1 MKKGMIVELTIED
14 MSDMGQGIGRE
25 VAGGTEGTAEKSSTA
40 EKSGMAENSGTDEK
54 GGMVVFVPDT
64 VPGDRVRAEITKVKK
79 RYAFGRLVEMLE
91 PSDCRA
97 EDVCPYAVE
106 GCGGCPLAGI
116 EYSAQAALKEKQV
129 RSKLQ
134 RLAGVEEDFAFSP
147 IAAAEEPYC
156 YRNKAVMPISTG
168 GLITKKGGIQEPV
181 HEPRIG
187 FRPARSNNVI
197 DCEECRIQAPTAMAA
212 AMATRQFMTEDN
224 ITSYDPRWDKGLMH
238 EMTVKTAFGTGEV
251 MVIYDINGKGI
262 PNAAKLIGYLDDA
275 VYEAGGS
282 LESVIL
288 RTRKGS
294 KTKTE
299 TLAGKP
305 TITDI
310 VEIEAGDGVREYT
323 FEISAES
330 FYQVNHMQM
339 QKLYGVVRDYC
350 RRAAGEIA
358 RDDASAAGREAVNAG
373 GGDVAKTDGGDAAQT
388 AGGQPV
394 IWDLYCGIGTIGLS
408 VADLAEQVKGVELVK
423 EAIIDANRNA
433 TINGIVNA
441 VYEQGK
447 AEELIPKWVQS
458 GEHADI
464 AIIDPPRAGCRPELL
479 SAIARAG
486 VPYIVYVSCDPATLA
501 RDIRLLKEGFGGEEN
516 AGAVCEVNAGSDC
529 GLGSAG
535 ESGAA
540 ARYEL
545 VAVTP
550 VDLFPHTSHVETCC
564 LLRRQA

>member
-25 VAGGTEGTAEKSSTA
+25 EAGGTGS
-40 EKSGMAENSGTDEK
+40 MAENS
-54 GGMVVFVPDT
+54 GMVVFVPDT
-64 VPGDRVRAEITKVKK
+64 VPGDRVGAEISKVKK
-79 RYAFGRLVEMLE
+79 SYAFGRLVEVVE
-91 PSDCRA
+91 ASGDRT
-97 EDVCPYAVE
+97 EEVCPYAKE
-106 GCGGCPLAGI
+106 GCGGCPLGGI

-129 RSKLQ
+129 QSKLK
-134 RLAGVEEDFAFSP
+134 RLAGVDEDFAFSP
-147 IAAAEEPYC
+147 IAAAREPYC

-197 DCEECRIQAPTAMAA
+197 DCEECRIQATTAMAA

-224 ITSYDPRWDKGLMH
+224 ITSYDSRWDKGLMH

-275 VYEAGGS
+275 VYDAGGS

-310 VEIEAGDGVREYT
+310 VEIESGDGVREYS
-323 FEISAES
+323 FEISADS

-339 QKLYGVVRDYC
+339 QKLYGIVRDYC
-350 RRAAGEIA
+350 RRAAGELA
-358 RDDASAAGREAVNAG
+358 RDAASDASQAAGG
-373 GGDVAKTDGGDAAQT
+373 K
-388 AGGQPV
+388 PV

-408 VADLAEQVKGVELVK
+408 VADLAERVKGVELVK

-447 AEELIPKWVQS
+447 AEELIPKWVQA
-458 GEHADI
+458 GEYADI
-464 AIIDPPRAGCRPELL
+464 AIVDPPRAGCRPELL
-479 SAIARAG
+479 EAIAAAEI
-486 VPYIVYVSCDPATLA
+486 PYIVYVSCDPATLA
-501 RDIRLLKEGFGGEEN
+501 RDIRLLKEGFACEEN
-516 AGAVCEVNAGSDC
+516 AGHVCEAD
-529 GLGSAG
+529 SA
-535 ESGAA
+535 AM
-540 ARYEL
+540 YEL
-545 VAVTP
+545 VEAAP
-550 VDLFPHTSHVETCC
+550 VDMFPHTSHVETCC

>member
-1 MKKGMIVELTIED
+1 MIVELTIED

-25 VAGGTEGTAEKSSTA
+25 EAGGTGSMAGSS
-40 EKSGMAENSGTDEK
+40 
-54 GGMVVFVPDT
+54 GMVVFVPDT

-79 RYAFGRLVEMLE
+79 SYAFGRLVEVVE
-91 PSDCRA
+91 ASGDRT
-97 EDVCPYAVE
+97 EDVCPYAKE
-106 GCGGCPLAGI
+106 GCGGCPLGGI

-129 RSKLQ
+129 QSKLK
-134 RLAGVEEDFAFSP
+134 RLAGVDEDFAFSP
-147 IAAAEEPYC
+147 IAAAREPYC

-224 ITSYDPRWDKGLMH
+224 ITSYDSRWDKGLMH

-275 VYEAGGS
+275 VYDAGGS

-310 VEIEAGDGVREYT
+310 VEIESGDGVREYS
-323 FEISAES
+323 FEISADS

-339 QKLYGVVRDYC
+339 QKLYGIVRDCC
-350 RRAAGEIA
+350 RRAAGELA
-358 RDDASAAGREAVNAG
+358 R
-373 GGDVAKTDGGDAAQT
+373 DAAQS
-388 AGGQPV
+388 AGGKPV

-408 VADLAEQVKGVELVK
+408 VADLAERVKGVELVK

-447 AEELIPKWVQS
+447 AEELIPKWVQA
-458 GEHADI
+458 GEYADI
-464 AIIDPPRAGCRPELL
+464 AIVDPPRAGCRPELL
-479 SAIARAG
+479 EAIAAAEI
-486 VPYIVYVSCDPATLA
+486 PYIVYVSCDPATLA
-501 RDIRLLKEGFGGEEN
+501 RDIRLLKEGFACEEN
-516 AGAVCEVNAGSDC
+516 AGHVCEAD
-529 GLGSAG
+529 SA
-535 ESGAA
+535 AM
-540 ARYEL
+540 YEL
-545 VAVTP
+545 VEAAP
-550 VDLFPHTSHVETCC
+550 VDMFPHTSHVETCC

>member
-1 MKKGMIVELTIED
+1 MIVELTIED

-25 VAGGTEGTAEKSSTA
+25 AGAGAGGAAENNS
-40 EKSGMAENSGTDEK
+40 MAENS
-54 GGMVVFVPDT
+54 GMVVFVPDT

-79 RYAFGRLVEMLE
+79 SYAFGRLVEVVE
-91 PSDCRA
+91 ASGDRT
-97 EDVCPYAVE
+97 EDVCPYAKE
-106 GCGGCPLAGI
+106 GCGGCPLAGMK
-116 EYSAQAALKEKQV
+116 YSAQTALKEKQV
-129 RSKLQ
+129 QSKLK
-134 RLAGVEEDFAFSP
+134 RLAGVDEDFAFSP
-147 IAAAEEPYC
+147 IAAAREPYC

-197 DCEECRIQAPTAMAA
+197 DCAECRIQATTAMAA

-224 ITSYDPRWDKGLMH
+224 ITSYDSRWDKGLMH

-275 VYEAGGS
+275 VYDAGGS

-310 VEIEAGDGVREYT
+310 VEIESGDGVREYS
-323 FEISAES
+323 FEISADS

-339 QKLYGVVRDYC
+339 QKLYGIVRDYC
-350 RRAAGEIA
+350 RRAAGELA
-358 RDDASAAGREAVNAG
+358 R
-373 GGDVAKTDGGDAAQT
+373 DAAQA
-388 AGGQPV
+388 AGGKPV

-408 VADLAEQVKGVELVK
+408 VADLAERVKGVELVK

-441 VYEQGK
+441 IYEQGK
-447 AEELIPKWVQS
+447 AEELIPKWVQA
-458 GEHADI
+458 GEYADI
-464 AIIDPPRAGCRPELL
+464 AIVDPPRAGCRPELL
-479 SAIARAG
+479 EAIAAAEI
-486 VPYIVYVSCDPATLA
+486 PYIVYVSCDPATLA
-501 RDIRLLKEGFGGEEN
+501 RDIRLLKEGFACEEN
-516 AGAVCEVNAGSDC
+516 AGHVCEAD
-529 GLGSAG
+529 SA
-535 ESGAA
+535 AM
-540 ARYEL
+540 YEL
-545 VAVTP
+545 VEAAP
-550 VDLFPHTSHVETCC
+550 VDMFPHTSHVETCC

>member
-1 MKKGMIVELTIED
+1 MIVELTIED

-25 VAGGTEGTAEKSSTA
+25 AGAGAGGAAENNSTA
-40 EKSGMAENSGTDEK
+40 EKS
-54 GGMVVFVPDT
+54 GMVVFVPDT
-64 VPGDRVRAEITKVKK
+64 LPGDRVRAEITKVKK
-79 RYAFGRLVEMLE
+79 SYAFGRLVEVVE
-91 PSDCRA
+91 ASGDRT
-97 EDVCPYAVE
+97 EDVCPYAKE
-106 GCGGCPLAGI
+106 GCGGCPLGEI

-129 RSKLQ
+129 QSKLK
-134 RLAGVEEDFAFSP
+134 RLAGVDEDFAFSP
-147 IAAAEEPYC
+147 IAAAREPYC

-168 GLITKKGGIQEPV
+168 GLITKKGGVQVPV

-187 FRPARSNNVI
+187 FRPARSNYVI
-197 DCEECRIQAPTAMAA
+197 DCAECRIQATTAMAA

-224 ITSYDPRWDKGLMH
+224 ITSYDSRWDKGLMH

-275 VYEAGGS
+275 VYDAGGS

-310 VEIEAGDGVREYT
+310 VEIESGDGVREYS
-323 FEISAES
+323 FEISADS

-339 QKLYGVVRDYC
+339 QKLYGIVRDYC
-350 RRAAGEIA
+350 RRAAGELA
-358 RDDASAAGREAVNAG
+358 RDAASDASQSAG
-373 GGDVAKTDGGDAAQT
+373 GK
-388 AGGQPV
+388 PV

-408 VADLAEQVKGVELVK
+408 VADLAERVKGVELVK

-441 VYEQGK
+441 IYEQGK
-447 AEELIPKWVQS
+447 AEELIPKWVQA
-458 GEHADI
+458 GEYADI
-464 AIIDPPRAGCRPELL
+464 AIVDPPRAGCRPELL
-479 SAIARAG
+479 EAIAAAEI
-486 VPYIVYVSCDPATLA
+486 PYIVYVSCDPATLA
-501 RDIRLLKEGFGGEEN
+501 RDIRLLKEGFACEEN
-516 AGAVCEVNAGSDC
+516 AGHVCEAD
-529 GLGSAG
+529 SA
-535 ESGAA
+535 AM
-540 ARYEL
+540 YEL
-545 VAVTP
+545 VEAAP
-550 VDLFPHTSHVETCC
+550 VDMFPHTSHVETCC

>member
-1 MKKGMIVELTIED
+1 MIVELTIED

-25 VAGGTEGTAEKSSTA
+25 AGAGAGGAAENNS
-40 EKSGMAENSGTDEK
+40 MAENS
-54 GGMVVFVPDT
+54 GMVVFVPDT
-64 VPGDRVRAEITKVKK
+64 LPGDRVRAEITKVKK
-79 RYAFGRLVEMLE
+79 SYAFGRLVEVVE
-91 PSDCRA
+91 ASKDRV
-97 EDVCPYAVE
+97 EDVCPYAKE
-106 GCGGCPLAGI
+106 GCGGCPLGAI

-129 RSKLQ
+129 QSKLK
-134 RLAGVEEDFAFSP
+134 RLAGVDEDFAFSP
-147 IAAAEEPYC
+147 IAAAREPYC

-197 DCEECRIQAPTAMAA
+197 DCEECRIQATTAMAA

-224 ITSYDPRWDKGLMH
+224 ITSYDSRWDKGLMH

-275 VYEAGGS
+275 VYDAGGS

-299 TLAGKP
+299 ALAGKP

-310 VEIEAGDGVREYT
+310 VEIESGDGVREYS
-323 FEISAES
+323 FEISADS

-339 QKLYGVVRDYC
+339 QKLYGIVRDYC
-350 RRAAGEIA
+350 RRAAGELA
-358 RDDASAAGREAVNAG
+358 RDASQAAGG
-373 GGDVAKTDGGDAAQT
+373 K
-388 AGGQPV
+388 PV

-408 VADLAEQVKGVELVK
+408 VADLAERVKGVELVK

-433 TINGIVNA
+433 TINGIVNV

-447 AEELIPKWVQS
+447 AEELIPKWVQA
-458 GEHADI
+458 GEYADI
-464 AIIDPPRAGCRPELL
+464 AIVDPPRAGCRPELL
-479 SAIARAG
+479 EAIAAAEI
-486 VPYIVYVSCDPATLA
+486 PYIVYVSCDPATLA
-501 RDIRLLKEGFGGEEN
+501 RDIRLLKEGFACEEN
-516 AGAVCEVNAGSDC
+516 AGHVCEAD
-529 GLGSAG
+529 SA
-535 ESGAA
+535 AM
-540 ARYEL
+540 YEL
-545 VAVTP
+545 VEAAP
-550 VDLFPHTSHVETCC
+550 VDMFPHTSHVETCC
-564 LLRRQA
+564 LLRRQV

>member
-25 VAGGTEGTAEKSSTA
+25 EAGGTGSMAGSS
-40 EKSGMAENSGTDEK
+40 
-54 GGMVVFVPDT
+54 GMVVFVPDT
-64 VPGDRVRAEITKVKK
+64 LPGDRVRAEITKVKK
-79 RYAFGRLVEMLE
+79 SYAFGRLVEVVE
-91 PSDCRA
+91 ASGDRI
-97 EDVCPYAVE
+97 EDVCPYAME
-106 GCGGCPLAGI
+106 GCGGCPLAGM

-129 RSKLQ
+129 QSKLK
-134 RLAGVEEDFAFSP
+134 RLAGVDEDFAFSP
-147 IAAAEEPYC
+147 IAAAREPYC

-197 DCEECRIQAPTAMAA
+197 DCEECRIQATTAMAA

-224 ITSYDPRWDKGLMH
+224 ITSYDSRWDKGLMH

-251 MVIYDINGKGI
+251 MVVYDINGKGI

-275 VYEAGGS
+275 VYDAGGS

-310 VEIEAGDGVREYT
+310 VEIESGDGVREYS
-323 FEISAES
+323 FEISGDS

-339 QKLYGVVRDYC
+339 QKLYGIVRDYC
-350 RRAAGEIA
+350 RRAAGEMA
-358 RDDASAAGREAVNAG
+358 RDDAQSDGR
-373 GGDVAKTDGGDAAQT
+373 K
-388 AGGQPV
+388 PV

-408 VADLAEQVKGVELVK
+408 VADLAERVKGVELVK
-423 EAIIDANRNA
+423 EAVIDANRNA

-447 AEELIPKWVQS
+447 AEELIPKWVQA
-458 GEHADI
+458 GEYADI
-464 AIIDPPRAGCRPELL
+464 AIIDPPRAGCRTELL
-479 SAIARAG
+479 EAIAAAG
-486 VPYIVYVSCDPATLA
+486 IPYIIYVSCDPATLA
-501 RDIRLLKEGFGGEEN
+501 RDIRLLKEGFAGDANDGTEGE
-516 AGAVCEVNAGSDC
+516 A
-529 GLGSAG
+529 
-535 ESGAA
+535 GAA
-540 ARYEL
+540 AVYEPA
-545 VAVTP
+545 AVTP
-550 VDLFPHTSHVETCC
+550 VDMFPHTSHCEVVA
-564 LLRRQA
+564 LLSRTGQRR

>member
-1 MKKGMIVELTIED
+1 MIVELTIED

-25 VAGGTEGTAEKSSTA
+25 AGAGAGGA
-40 EKSGMAENSGTDEK
+40 AENNSMAGSS
-54 GGMVVFVPDT
+54 GMVVFVPDT

-79 RYAFGRLVEMLE
+79 SYAFGRLVEVIE
-91 PSDCRA
+91 ASGNRT
-97 EDVCPYAVE
+97 EDVCPYAKE
-106 GCGGCPLAGI
+106 GCGGCPLGGI

-129 RSKLQ
+129 QSKLK
-134 RLAGVEEDFAFSP
+134 RLAGVDEGFAFSP
-147 IAAAEEPYC
+147 IAAAREPYC

-168 GLITKKGGIQEPV
+168 GLITKKGGVQEPI

-197 DCEECRIQAPTAMAA
+197 DCEECRIQATTAMAA

-224 ITSYDPRWDKGLMH
+224 ITSYDSRWDKGLMH

-275 VYEAGGS
+275 VYDAGGS

-310 VEIEAGDGVREYT
+310 VEIASGDGVREYS
-323 FEISAES
+323 FEISADS

-339 QKLYGVVRDYC
+339 QKLYGIVRDYC
-350 RRAAGEIA
+350 RRAAGELA
-358 RDDASAAGREAVNAG
+358 RDNAQSAGR
-373 GGDVAKTDGGDAAQT
+373 K
-388 AGGQPV
+388 PV

-408 VADLAEQVKGVELVK
+408 VADLAEQIKGVELVK
-423 EAIIDANRNA
+423 EAVIDANRNA

-441 VYEQGK
+441 IYEQGK
-447 AEELIPKWVQS
+447 AEELIPKWVQA
-458 GEHADI
+458 GEYADI
-464 AIIDPPRAGCRPELL
+464 AIVDPPRAGCRPELL
-479 SAIARAG
+479 EAIAAAEI
-486 VPYIVYVSCDPATLA
+486 PYIVYVSCDPATLA
-501 RDIRLLKEGFGGEEN
+501 RDIRLLKEGFAGDAKAEPAEKSDPAEKSG
-516 AGAVCEVNAGSDC
+516 AGAV
-529 GLGSAG
+529 
-535 ESGAA
+535 
-540 ARYEL
+540 YEL
-545 VAVTP
+545 AAVTP
-550 VDLFPHTSHVETCC
+550 VDMFPHTSHVETCC

>member
-1 MKKGMIVELTIED
+1 MIVELTIED

-25 VAGGTEGTAEKSSTA
+25 EAGGTGSMAGSS
-40 EKSGMAENSGTDEK
+40 
-54 GGMVVFVPDT
+54 GMVVFVPDT
-64 VPGDRVRAEITKVKK
+64 LPGDRVRAEITKVKK
-79 RYAFGRLVEMLE
+79 SYAFGRLVEVVE
-91 PSDCRA
+91 ASGDRT
-97 EDVCPYAVE
+97 EDVCPYAKE
-106 GCGGCPLAGI
+106 GCGGCPLGGI

-129 RSKLQ
+129 QSKLK
-134 RLAGVEEDFAFSP
+134 RLAGVDEDFAFSP
-147 IAAAEEPYC
+147 IAAAREPYC

-197 DCEECRIQAPTAMAA
+197 DCEECRIQATTAMAA

-224 ITSYDPRWDKGLMH
+224 ITSYDSRWDKGLMH

-275 VYEAGGS
+275 VYDAGGS

-310 VEIEAGDGVREYT
+310 VEIESGDGVREYS
-323 FEISAES
+323 FEISADS

-339 QKLYGVVRDYC
+339 QKLYGIVRDYC
-350 RRAAGEIA
+350 RRAAGELA
-358 RDDASAAGREAVNAG
+358 RDNAQSAG
-373 GGDVAKTDGGDAAQT
+373 GK
-388 AGGQPV
+388 PV

-408 VADLAEQVKGVELVK
+408 VADLAERVKGVELVK

-441 VYEQGK
+441 IYEQGK
-447 AEELIPKWVQS
+447 AEELIPKWVQA
-458 GEHADI
+458 GEYADI
-464 AIIDPPRAGCRPELL
+464 AIVDPPRAGCRPELL
-479 SAIARAG
+479 EAIAAAEI
-486 VPYIVYVSCDPATLA
+486 PYIVYVSCDPATLA
-501 RDIRLLKEGFGGEEN
+501 RDIRLLKEGFAGDAKAEPAEKSDPAEKSG
-516 AGAVCEVNAGSDC
+516 AGAV
-529 GLGSAG
+529 
-535 ESGAA
+535 
-540 ARYEL
+540 YEL
-545 VAVTP
+545 AAVTP
-550 VDLFPHTSHVETCC
+550 VDMFPHTSHVECVS
-564 LLRRQA
+564 LLQKVK

>member
-25 VAGGTEGTAEKSSTA
+25 EAGGTGSMAGSS
-40 EKSGMAENSGTDEK
+40 
-54 GGMVVFVPDT
+54 GMVVFVPDT
-64 VPGDRVRAEITKVKK
+64 LPGDRVRAEITKVKK
-79 RYAFGRLVEMLE
+79 SYAFGRLVEVVE
-91 PSDCRA
+91 ASGDRT
-97 EDVCPYAVE
+97 EDVCPYANE
-106 GCGGCPLAGI
+106 GCGGCPLGGI

-129 RSKLQ
+129 QSKLK
-134 RLAGVEEDFAFSP
+134 RLAGVDEDFAFSP
-147 IAAAEEPYC
+147 IAAAREPYC
-156 YRNKAVMPISTG
+156 YRNKAVMSISTG

-224 ITSYDPRWDKGLMH
+224 ITSYDSRWDKGLMH

-275 VYEAGGS
+275 VYDAGGS

-310 VEIEAGDGVREYT
+310 VEIESGDGVREYS
-323 FEISAES
+323 FEISADS

-339 QKLYGVVRDYC
+339 QKLYGIVRDYC
-350 RRAAGEIA
+350 RRAAGELA
-358 RDDASAAGREAVNAG
+358 RDNASDASQAVG
-373 GGDVAKTDGGDAAQT
+373 GK
-388 AGGQPV
+388 PV

-408 VADLAEQVKGVELVK
+408 VADLAERVKGVELVK

-447 AEELIPKWVQS
+447 AEELIPKWVQA

-464 AIIDPPRAGCRPELL
+464 AIVDPPRAGCRPELL
-479 SAIARAG
+479 EAIAAAEI
-486 VPYIVYVSCDPATLA
+486 PYIVYVSCDPATLA
-501 RDIRLLKEGFGGEEN
+501 RDIRLLKEGFAGDAKAEPAEKSDPAEKSG
-516 AGAVCEVNAGSDC
+516 AGAV
-529 GLGSAG
+529 
-535 ESGAA
+535 
-540 ARYEL
+540 YEL
-545 VAVTP
+545 AAVTP
-550 VDLFPHTSHVETCC
+550 VDMFPHTSHVECVS
-564 LLRRQA
+564 LLQKVK

>member
-25 VAGGTEGTAEKSSTA
+25 EAGGTGSMAGSS
-40 EKSGMAENSGTDEK
+40 
-54 GGMVVFVPDT
+54 GMVVFVPDT
-64 VPGDRVRAEITKVKK
+64 LPGDRVRAEITKVKK
-79 RYAFGRLVEMLE
+79 SYAFGRLVEVVE
-91 PSDCRA
+91 ASKDRV
-97 EDVCPYAVE
+97 EDVCPYAME
-106 GCGGCPLAGI
+106 GCGGCPLGGI
-116 EYSAQAALKEKQV
+116 EYSAQTALKERQV

-134 RLAGVEEDFAFSP
+134 RLAGVDAGMEFRP
-147 IAAAEEPYC
+147 IIAAQEPYC

-224 ITSYDPRWDKGLMH
+224 ITSYDSRWDKGLMH

-275 VYEAGGS
+275 VYDAGGS

-310 VEIEAGDGVREYT
+310 VEIESGDGVREYS
-323 FEISAES
+323 FEISADS

-339 QKLYGVVRDYC
+339 QKLYGIVRDYC
-350 RRAAGEIA
+350 RRAAGELA
-358 RDDASAAGREAVNAG
+358 RDAASDASQAAYGEAASDG
-373 GGDVAKTDGGDAAQT
+373 GGDSAQT
-388 AGGQPV
+388 VGCDASQAAGGKPI

-408 VADLAEQVKGVELVK
+408 VADLAERVKGVELVK

-441 VYEQGK
+441 IYEQGK
-447 AEELIPKWVQS
+447 AEELIPKWVQA
-458 GEHADI
+458 GEYADI
-464 AIIDPPRAGCRPELL
+464 AIVDPPRAGCRPELL
-479 SAIARAG
+479 EAIAAAG
-486 VPYIVYVSCDPATLA
+486 IPYIIYVSCDPATLA
-501 RDIRLLKEGFGGEEN
+501 RDIRLLKEGFAGDAKAEPAEKSDPAEKSG
-516 AGAVCEVNAGSDC
+516 AGAV
-529 GLGSAG
+529 
-535 ESGAA
+535 
-540 ARYEL
+540 YEL
-545 VAVTP
+545 AAVTP
-550 VDLFPHTSHVETCC
+550 VDMFPHTSHVETCC

>member
-25 VAGGTEGTAEKSSTA
+25 AGAGAGGAAENNSTA
-40 EKSGMAENSGTDEK
+40 EKS
-54 GGMVVFVPDT
+54 GMVVFVPDT

-79 RYAFGRLVEMLE
+79 SYAFGRLVEVVE
-91 PSDCRA
+91 ASGDRT
-97 EDVCPYAVE
+97 EDVCPYAKE
-106 GCGGCPLAGI
+106 GCGGCPLGEI

-129 RSKLQ
+129 QSKLK
-134 RLAGVEEDFAFSP
+134 RLAGVDEDFAFSP
-147 IAAAEEPYC
+147 IAAAREPYC

-224 ITSYDPRWDKGLMH
+224 ITSYDSRWDKGLMH

-275 VYEAGGS
+275 VYDAGGS

-310 VEIEAGDGVREYT
+310 VEIESGDGVREYS
-323 FEISAES
+323 FEISADS

-339 QKLYGVVRDYC
+339 QKLYGIVRDYC
-350 RRAAGEIA
+350 RRAAGELA
-358 RDDASAAGREAVNAG
+358 RDAASDASQAAGG
-373 GGDVAKTDGGDAAQT
+373 K
-388 AGGQPV
+388 PV
-394 IWDLYCGIGTIGLS
+394 VWDLYCGIGTIGLS
-408 VADLAEQVKGVELVK
+408 VADLAERVKGVELVK

-441 VYEQGK
+441 IYEQGK
-447 AEELIPKWVQS
+447 AEELIPKWVQA
-458 GEHADI
+458 GEYADI
-464 AIIDPPRAGCRPELL
+464 AIVDPPRAGCRPELL
-479 SAIARAG
+479 EAIAAAEI
-486 VPYIVYVSCDPATLA
+486 PYIVYVSCDPATLA
-501 RDIRLLKEGFGGEEN
+501 RDIRLLKEGFACEEN
-516 AGAVCEVNAGSDC
+516 AGHVCEAD
-529 GLGSAG
+529 SA
-535 ESGAA
+535 AV
-540 ARYEL
+540 YEL
-545 VAVTP
+545 VEAAP
-550 VDLFPHTSHVETCC
+550 VDMFPHTSHVETCC

>member
-1 MKKGMIVELTIED
+1 MIVELTIED

-25 VAGGTEGTAEKSSTA
+25 AGAGAGGAAENNS
-40 EKSGMAENSGTDEK
+40 MAENS
-54 GGMVVFVPDT
+54 GMVVFVPDT
-64 VPGDRVRAEITKVKK
+64 LPGDRVRAEITKVKK
-79 RYAFGRLVEMLE
+79 SYAFGRLVEVVE
-91 PSDCRA
+91 ASGDRT
-97 EDVCPYAVE
+97 EDVCPYAKE
-106 GCGGCPLAGI
+106 GCGGCPLGGI

-129 RSKLQ
+129 QSKLK
-134 RLAGVEEDFAFSP
+134 RLAGVDEDFAFSP
-147 IAAAEEPYC
+147 IAAAREPYC

-168 GLITKKGGIQEPV
+168 GLTTKKGGIQEPV

-197 DCEECRIQAPTAMAA
+197 DCEECRIQATTAMAA

-224 ITSYDPRWDKGLMH
+224 ITSYDSRWDKGLMH

-251 MVIYDINGKGI
+251 MVVYDINGKGI

-275 VYEAGGS
+275 VYDAGGS

-310 VEIEAGDGVREYT
+310 VEIESGDGVREYS
-323 FEISAES
+323 FEISADS

-339 QKLYGVVRDYC
+339 QKLYGIVRDYC
-350 RRAAGEIA
+350 RRAAGELA
-358 RDDASAAGREAVNAG
+358 RDAASDASQAAGG
-373 GGDVAKTDGGDAAQT
+373 K
-388 AGGQPV
+388 PV
-394 IWDLYCGIGTIGLS
+394 VWDLYCGIGTIGLS
-408 VADLAEQVKGVELVK
+408 VADLAERVKGVELVK

-441 VYEQGK
+441 IYEQGK
-447 AEELIPKWVQS
+447 AEELIPKWVQA
-458 GEHADI
+458 GEYADI
-464 AIIDPPRAGCRPELL
+464 AIVDPPRAGCRPELL
-479 SAIARAG
+479 EAIAAAEI
-486 VPYIVYVSCDPATLA
+486 PYIVYVSCDPATLA
-501 RDIRLLKEGFGGEEN
+501 RDIRLLKEGFACEEN
-516 AGAVCEVNAGSDC
+516 AGHVCEAD
-529 GLGSAG
+529 SA
-535 ESGAA
+535 AV
-540 ARYEL
+540 YEL
-545 VAVTP
+545 VEAAP
-550 VDLFPHTSHVETCC
+550 VDMFPHTSHVETCC

>member
-1 MKKGMIVELTIED
+1 MEVIE
-14 MSDMGQGIGRE
+14 
-25 VAGGTEGTAEKSSTA
+25 A
-40 EKSGMAENSGTDEK
+40 SGNRT
-54 GGMVVFVPDT
+54 
-64 VPGDRVRAEITKVKK
+64 
-79 RYAFGRLVEMLE
+79 
-91 PSDCRA
+91 
-97 EDVCPYAVE
+97 EDVCPYAKE
-106 GCGGCPLAGI
+106 GCGGCPLGGI

-129 RSKLQ
+129 QSKLK
-134 RLAGVEEDFAFSP
+134 RLAGVDEDFAFSP
-147 IAAAEEPYC
+147 IAAAREPYC

-197 DCEECRIQAPTAMAA
+197 DCEECRIQATTAMAA

-224 ITSYDPRWDKGLMH
+224 ITSYDSRWDKGLMH

-275 VYEAGGS
+275 VYDAGGS

-310 VEIEAGDGVREYT
+310 VEIESGDGVREYS
-323 FEISAES
+323 FEISADS

-339 QKLYGVVRDYC
+339 QKLYGIVRDYC
-350 RRAAGEIA
+350 RRAAGELA
-358 RDDASAAGREAVNAG
+358 RDAASDASQAAYGEAASDGGGDSAQTVGCDASQAAGR
-373 GGDVAKTDGGDAAQT
+373 K
-388 AGGQPV
+388 PV

-408 VADLAEQVKGVELVK
+408 VADLAEQVKGVELAK

-447 AEELIPKWVQS
+447 AEELIPKWVQA
-458 GEHADI
+458 GEYADI

-479 SAIARAG
+479 EAIAAAEI
-486 VPYIVYVSCDPATLA
+486 PYIVYVSCDPATLA
-501 RDIRLLKEGFGGEEN
+501 RDIRLLKEGFACEEN
-516 AGAVCEVNAGSDC
+516 AGHVCEAD
-529 GLGSAG
+529 SA
-535 ESGAA
+535 AV
-540 ARYEL
+540 YEL
-545 VAVTP
+545 VEAAP
-550 VDLFPHTSHVETCC
+550 VDMFPHTSHVETCV
-564 LLRRQA
+564 LLSHKSADDFISVKMEYADDRKIQPDRITYRLIQEYIEEKYGFKVHTANIAEVKRNLGLPMYDAPNAVEELKRPYKPAPEYKVEAIKDALRHFKVID

>member
-1 MKKGMIVELTIED
+1 

-25 VAGGTEGTAEKSSTA
+25 EAGGTGSMAGSS
-40 EKSGMAENSGTDEK
+40 
-54 GGMVVFVPDT
+54 GMVVFVPDT
-64 VPGDRVRAEITKVKK
+64 LPGDRVRAEITKVKK
-79 RYAFGRLVEMLE
+79 SYAFGRLVEVVE
-91 PSDCRA
+91 ASGDRT
-97 EDVCPYAVE
+97 EDVCPYAKE
-106 GCGGCPLAGI
+106 GCGGCPLGGI

-129 RSKLQ
+129 QSKLK
-134 RLAGVEEDFAFSP
+134 RLAGVDEDFAFSP
-147 IAAAEEPYC
+147 IAAAREPYC

-224 ITSYDPRWDKGLMH
+224 ITSYDSRWDKGLMH

-275 VYEAGGS
+275 VYDAGGS

-288 RTRKGS
+288 RTHKGS

-310 VEIEAGDGVREYT
+310 VEIESGDGVREYS
-323 FEISAES
+323 FEISADS

-339 QKLYGVVRDYC
+339 QKLYGIVRDYC
-350 RRAAGEIA
+350 RRAAGELA
-358 RDDASAAGREAVNAG
+358 RDAASDASQAAGG
-373 GGDVAKTDGGDAAQT
+373 K
-388 AGGQPV
+388 PV

-408 VADLAEQVKGVELVK
+408 VADLAERVKGVELVK

-441 VYEQGK
+441 IYEQGK
-447 AEELIPKWVQS
+447 AEELIPKWVQA
-458 GEHADI
+458 GEYADI
-464 AIIDPPRAGCRPELL
+464 AIVDPPRAGCRPELL
-479 SAIARAG
+479 EAIAAAEI
-486 VPYIVYVSCDPATLA
+486 PYIVYVSCDPATLA
-501 RDIRLLKEGFGGEEN
+501 RDIRLLKEGFAGEEN
-516 AGAVCEVNAGSDC
+516 AGHVCEAD
-529 GLGSAG
+529 SA
-535 ESGAA
+535 AM
-540 ARYEL
+540 YEL
-545 VAVTP
+545 VEATP
-550 VDLFPHTSHVETCC
+550 VDMFPHTSHVETCC

>member
-1 MKKGMIVELTIED
+1 MKKGMFVELTIED

-25 VAGGTEGTAEKSSTA
+25 EAGGTGSMAGSS
-40 EKSGMAENSGTDEK
+40 
-54 GGMVVFVPDT
+54 GMVVFVPDT
-64 VPGDRVRAEITKVKK
+64 LPGDRVRAEITKVKK
-79 RYAFGRLVEMLE
+79 SYAFGRLVEVVE
-91 PSDCRA
+91 ASGDRT
-97 EDVCPYAVE
+97 EDVCPYAKE
-106 GCGGCPLAGI
+106 GCGGCPLGGI

-129 RSKLQ
+129 QSKLK
-134 RLAGVEEDFAFSP
+134 RLAGVDEDFAFSP
-147 IAAAEEPYC
+147 IAAAREPYC

-197 DCEECRIQAPTAMAA
+197 DCEECRIQATTAMAA

-224 ITSYDPRWDKGLMH
+224 ITSYDSRWDKGLMH

-275 VYEAGGS
+275 VYDAGGS

-310 VEIEAGDGVREYT
+310 VEIESGDGVREYS
-323 FEISAES
+323 FEISADS

-339 QKLYGVVRDYC
+339 QKLYGIVRDYC
-350 RRAAGEIA
+350 RRAAGELA
-358 RDDASAAGREAVNAG
+358 RDAASDASQAAGG
-373 GGDVAKTDGGDAAQT
+373 K
-388 AGGQPV
+388 PV
-394 IWDLYCGIGTIGLS
+394 VWDLYCGIGTIGLS
-408 VADLAEQVKGVELVK
+408 VADLAERVKGVELVK

-441 VYEQGK
+441 IYEQGK
-447 AEELIPKWVQS
+447 AEELIPKWVQA
-458 GEHADI
+458 GEYADI
-464 AIIDPPRAGCRPELL
+464 AIVDPPRAGCRPELL
-479 SAIARAG
+479 EAIAAAEI
-486 VPYIVYVSCDPATLA
+486 PYIVYVSCDPATLA
-501 RDIRLLKEGFGGEEN
+501 RDIRLLKEGFAGDAKAEPAEKSDPAEKSG
-516 AGAVCEVNAGSDC
+516 AGAV
-529 GLGSAG
+529 
-535 ESGAA
+535 
-540 ARYEL
+540 YEL
-545 VAVTP
+545 AAVTP
-550 VDLFPHTSHVETCC
+550 VDMFPHTSHVECVS
-564 LLRRQA
+564 LLQKVK